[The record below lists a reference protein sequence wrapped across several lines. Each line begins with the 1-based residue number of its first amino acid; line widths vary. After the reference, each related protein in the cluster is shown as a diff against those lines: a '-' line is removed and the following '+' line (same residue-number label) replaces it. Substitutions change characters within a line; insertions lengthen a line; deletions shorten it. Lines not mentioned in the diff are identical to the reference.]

1 MIRHTI
7 HSMTVKRYIEM
18 DATGNKKLAC
28 RIRLPFFCGLAY
40 DRLQEE
46 VARLFDNN
54 FLENDIVRVIMY
66 NRIIMYRAA
75 LYILKYEPDNKDLKN
90 WYEENLYEKF
100 TGDTKK
106 LEAEIERMTIRYKEL
121 EKKEAGDKRAFADI
135 VARIESILGYSID
148 RDMSIYSFKALYDL
162 VLTKKENG

>member
-28 RIRLPFFCGLAY
+28 RFRFPFCDWAY
-40 DRLQEE
+40 NKLQEE
-46 VARLFDNN
+46 VARLFDEN
-54 FLENDIVRVIMY
+54 FLENDILRVIMY

-75 LYILKYEPDNKDLKN
+75 YYILKHEPENKELNN
-90 WYEENLYEKF
+90 WYEENFYEKF
-100 TGDTKK
+100 KDTKR
-106 LEAEIERMTIRYKEL
+106 LEAEIERLTIRYKEL
-121 EKKEAGDKRAFADI
+121 EKDEPKSKKTFVNI
-135 VARIESILGYSID
+135 VARVESILGYSID

-162 VLTKKENG
+162 ILTKKENG